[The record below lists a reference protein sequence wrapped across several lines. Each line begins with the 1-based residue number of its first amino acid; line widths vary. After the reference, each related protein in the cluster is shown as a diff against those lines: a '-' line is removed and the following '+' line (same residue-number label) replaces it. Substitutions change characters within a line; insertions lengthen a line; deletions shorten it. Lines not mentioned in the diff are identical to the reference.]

1 MESDFIA
8 LEAHDTSNLAANTS
22 FIALE
27 AEIG

>member
-8 LEAHDTSNLAANTS
+8 LEAHDTSNLAAKSS